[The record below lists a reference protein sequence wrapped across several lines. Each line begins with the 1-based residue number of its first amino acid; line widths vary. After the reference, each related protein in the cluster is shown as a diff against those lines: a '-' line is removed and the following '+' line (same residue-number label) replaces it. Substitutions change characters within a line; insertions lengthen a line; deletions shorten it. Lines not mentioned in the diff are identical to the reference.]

1 MSKNRPFKIGFSK
14 KYKIY
19 GKKGFKIRT
28 DYAAMTKRRFV
39 PRFFS
44 AVKKDNLEELKNGH
58 L

>member
-1 MSKNRPFKIGFSK
+1 M
-14 KYKIY
+14 
-19 GKKGFKIRT
+19 GFKIHIE
-28 DYAAMTKRRFV
+28 YAAMTNIRSV